1 MYIWCKT
8 LRTRTFGEVGGG
20 RDTIFFSKNNFKHF
34 RNNGLKCSY
43 FYYEQD
49 SHQISIDYKL
59 RFEFSLSQLTV
70 NFFVGLLNLN
80 TVDKMRDLS
89 GDIFLL
95 RAKSLE

>member
-1 MYIWCKT
+1 M
-8 LRTRTFGEVGGG
+8 G
-20 RDTIFFSKNNFKHF
+20 RSIFFSKSNFKNF
-34 RNNGLKCSY
+34 RNNGLKCCC

-59 RFEFSLSQLTV
+59 KFKFSLSPLTV

-80 TVDKMRDLS
+80 TENDTMRDLS